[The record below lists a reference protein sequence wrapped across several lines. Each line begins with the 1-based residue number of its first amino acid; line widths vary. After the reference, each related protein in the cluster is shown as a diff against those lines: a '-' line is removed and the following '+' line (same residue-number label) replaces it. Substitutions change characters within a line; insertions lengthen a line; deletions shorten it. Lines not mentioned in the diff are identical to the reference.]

1 MATEFERTGAGV
13 LGRIARRMSV
23 GSSVWYMGNLFD
35 VLAGAEETGGRF
47 ALIELLSRKGT
58 EPPRHVHAREDE
70 AFYVLEGAV
79 TYYVG
84 DGVYEA
90 GPGTFVSMPRGVPH
104 SFVLRP
110 RRFASS
116 PSLRRAGSRST
127 AGTPASA
134 SRHGR

>member
-1 MATEFERTGAGV
+1 M
-13 LGRIARRMSV
+13 
-23 GSSVWYMGNLFD
+23 GSSVWYKGNLFD

-47 ALIELLSRKGT
+47 ALIELLSREGT
-58 EPPRHVHAREDE
+58 EPPRHVHAGEDE

-90 GPGTFVSMPRGVPH
+90 GPGTFVSMPRGVPY

-116 PSLRRAGSRST
+116 PSLRRAGSKST
-127 AGTPASA
+127 SGTPLQ
-134 SRHGR
+134 